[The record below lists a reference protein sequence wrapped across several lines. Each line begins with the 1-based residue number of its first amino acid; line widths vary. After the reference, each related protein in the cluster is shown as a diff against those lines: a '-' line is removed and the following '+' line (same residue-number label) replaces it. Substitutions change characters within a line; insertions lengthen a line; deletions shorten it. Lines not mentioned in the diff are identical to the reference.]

1 MKWIVTDDIYAETWR
16 RVLEFGN
23 LDLTVDEITRRHGQ
37 PTQTSER
44 LSYRKQA
51 QQVRVAIL
59 QAKEYFEAA
68 RQSSLYTS
76 ANHLYYGITS
86 LATATMLVLG
96 DGTRS
101 LDFLR
106 RDSKNGHHGLH
117 FTTGC
122 TAKEAATGLALIKKS
137 FVEVLPRGHFAN
149 WYSTLPLTE
158 SALAYHVREV
168 DGGSVTSRET
178 LGGHRLA
185 PLEEIKGR
193 KFSTVDL
200 LRRFPDLVGDLPQYG
215 ISVAQSRATHK
226 VEFKRNGRMRHI
238 WLIHGAPDI
247 SSRDELL
254 EKFRLP
260 SRFIGAM
267 AYHIQE
273 DALGGIVVLDCAM
286 EDQEIT
292 FEWPNCRETMS
303 HDTIFY
309 AEDYDT
315 LEIADGFL
323 ASYQLSMLSRYFP
336 DLWVACLESQCKAAK
351 LIERAVDILLKKFP
365 ILALSLLV
373 PEGVVVSTHREPW
386 KSW

>member
-1 MKWIVTDDIYAETWR
+1 
-16 RVLEFGN
+16 
-23 LDLTVDEITRRHGQ
+23 
-37 PTQTSER
+37 
-44 LSYRKQA
+44 
-51 QQVRVAIL
+51 
-59 QAKEYFEAA
+59 
-68 RQSSLYTS
+68 
-76 ANHLYYGITS
+76 
-86 LATATMLVLG
+86 
-96 DGTRS
+96 
-101 LDFLR
+101 
-106 RDSKNGHHGLH
+106 
-117 FTTGC
+117 
-122 TAKEAATGLALIKKS
+122 
-137 FVEVLPRGHFAN
+137 
-149 WYSTLPLTE
+149 
-158 SALAYHVREV
+158 
-168 DGGSVTSRET
+168 
-178 LGGHRLA
+178 
-185 PLEEIKGR
+185 
-193 KFSTVDL
+193 
-200 LRRFPDLVGDLPQYG
+200 
-215 ISVAQSRATHK
+215 
-226 VEFKRNGRMRHI
+226 
-238 WLIHGAPDI
+238 
-247 SSRDELL
+247 
-254 EKFRLP
+254 
-260 SRFIGAM
+260 M

>member
-16 RVLEFGN
+16 RLLEFGN
-23 LDLTVDEITRRHGQ
+23 IDLTVDEIARRHGLPKQ
-37 PTQTSER
+37 SSDR
-44 LSYRKQA
+44 AAYRKQA

-59 QAKEYFEAA
+59 QSKEYFEAA
-68 RQSSLYTS
+68 KQSSLYTS

-106 RDSKNGHHGLH
+106 KDPKNGHHGLH
-117 FTTGC
+117 FSTGC
-122 TAKEAATGLALIKKS
+122 SAKEAATGLALVEKS
-137 FVEVLPRGHFAN
+137 FVEILPRGHFAN
-149 WYSTLPLTE
+149 WYSTLPLVE
-158 SALAYHVREV
+158 ASLAYLIREV

-178 LGGHRLA
+178 QGGHSLA
-185 PLEEIKGR
+185 PFEKIKGR
-193 KFSTVDL
+193 KSSVVDL
-200 LRRFPDLVGDLPQYG
+200 LRWFPDLVGDLPQYG
-215 ISVAQSRATHK
+215 VRVAQSRATHK
-226 VEFKRNGRMRHI
+226 VEIKRNNRVRHL

-260 SRFIGAM
+260 ARYMNAM
-267 AYHIQE
+267 SYHIQ
-273 DALGGIVVLDCAM
+273 DGALGGIVIVDHAKD
-286 EDQEIT
+286 EEIT
-292 FEWPNCRETMS
+292 FEWPNSRETLS

-323 ASYQLSMLSRYFP
+323 AAYQLSMLSRYFP

-351 LIERAVDILLKKFP
+351 LVERTVDILLKKFP
-365 ILALSLLV
+365 IMALSLLV
-373 PEGVVVSTHREPW
+373 PDGVVISTHREPW
-386 KSW
+386 KGW